1 MNVSFLL
8 VDDRFADDVDDR
20 SDGPLLGHAMTRK
33 HTPSCRHSVD
43 VEHAVSLIPGVAAD
57 SSHERHEI
65 SCDTSEERNRVPV
78 AHGDVAD

>member
-1 MNVSFLL
+1 MI
-8 VDDRFADDVDDR
+8 
-20 SDGPLLGHAMTRK
+20 HK
-33 HTPSCRHSVD
+33 HTPSCRHSAD
-43 VEHAVSLIPGVAAD
+43 VERAVSLIPGVAAD